1 MTRESHARISFDTA
15 PEPASHDRHTQGNYP
30 RREGRTGGTGSPKMA
45 PTFGLMQA
53 RSHSPKYGT
62 TLRTMTMPSFSKND
76 VVLVAYPFSDRSG
89 VKVRPAVVVS
99 GEHRSRDVFVVP
111 LTSKTDRMI
120 EGEFSL
126 ADWHGAGLNVASVV
140 KRGLYTIHESLVIK
154 MVGRLGTDDARQ
166 INAALRQWL
175 GL

>member
-1 MTRESHARISFDTA
+1 M
-15 PEPASHDRHTQGNYP
+15 P
-30 RREGRTGGTGSPKMA
+30 
-45 PTFGLMQA
+45 
-53 RSHSPKYGT
+53 
-62 TLRTMTMPSFSKND
+62 MPSFCRND

-120 EGEFSL
+120 DGEFAL

-154 MVGRLGTDDARQ
+154 MVGRLGADDASRVD
-166 INAALRQWL
+166 ASLRQWL
-175 GL
+175 NL

>member
-1 MTRESHARISFDTA
+1 
-15 PEPASHDRHTQGNYP
+15 
-30 RREGRTGGTGSPKMA
+30 
-45 PTFGLMQA
+45 
-53 RSHSPKYGT
+53 
-62 TLRTMTMPSFSKND
+62 MPSFSKND

>member
-1 MTRESHARISFDTA
+1 MD
-15 PEPASHDRHTQGNYP
+15 
-30 RREGRTGGTGSPKMA
+30 
-45 PTFGLMQA
+45 
-53 RSHSPKYGT
+53 
-62 TLRTMTMPSFSKND
+62 MPSFSRND

-126 ADWHGAGLNVASVV
+126 ADWRGAGLNVASVV

-154 MVGRLGTDDARQ
+154 MVGRLSADDATR
-166 INAALRQWL
+166 IDAALRRWL
-175 GL
+175 DL

>member
-1 MTRESHARISFDTA
+1 M
-15 PEPASHDRHTQGNYP
+15 
-30 RREGRTGGTGSPKMA
+30 
-45 PTFGLMQA
+45 
-53 RSHSPKYGT
+53 
-62 TLRTMTMPSFSKND
+62 
-76 VVLVAYPFSDRSG
+76 
-89 VKVRPAVVVS
+89 S

-126 ADWHGAGLNVASVV
+126 ADWQGAGLNVASVG

>member
-1 MTRESHARISFDTA
+1 
-15 PEPASHDRHTQGNYP
+15 
-30 RREGRTGGTGSPKMA
+30 
-45 PTFGLMQA
+45 
-53 RSHSPKYGT
+53 
-62 TLRTMTMPSFSKND
+62 MPSFCRND

-99 GEHRSRDVFVVP
+99 GEHRSHDIFVVP

-120 EGEFSL
+120 DGEFAL

-154 MVGRLGTDDARQ
+154 MVGRLGADDASRVD
-166 INAALRQWL
+166 ASLRQWL
-175 GL
+175 NV